1 MLQIKGVL
9 VSNLEKNDTLKIGTN
24 EMELVDFRIYKVE
37 KGKIYEGI
45 YGINVAKVNEIIRL
59 PELTELP
66 GVPDYIESIFDLRGV
81 VIPVINLAKW
91 MNVETPNNKKI
102 KPRVIIAEF
111 NNIMIG
117 FIVHEAKRIRR
128 INWKDIE
135 PAHFSSSVSSNLDKS
150 RITGVTRIEG
160 DQVLLILDL
169 ESIVQDLGI
178 YLPEV
183 NSEHTYEKFEGL
195 ALILDDSSIARKILK
210 EFLEKMGFDVAEA
223 NDGED
228 GLRKLDKLYEN
239 YGETLGKQ
247 LKIIISDV
255 EMPQMDGFHFAA
267 KVKEDPRFSKIPII
281 FSSSISDKFSESR
294 GKEAGAESYLV
305 KFDGNKFHEEV
316 SRVVNKYN
324 QELENV

>member
-1 MLQIKGVL
+1 M
-9 VSNLEKNDTLKIGTN
+9 SNLEKTDTLKIGTN

-37 KGKIYEGI
+37 KGKLYEGV

-66 GVPDYIESIFDLRGV
+66 GVPEYIEGIFDLRGV

-91 MNVETPNNKKI
+91 MNVETPKNKKI

-111 NNIMIG
+111 NNVMIG

-128 INWKDIE
+128 ISWKNIE
-135 PAHFSSSVSSNLDKS
+135 PAHFSSSAHGNLDQS
-150 RITGVTRIEG
+150 RVTGVTRIEG

-169 ESIVQDLGI
+169 ESIVQDLGF
-178 YLPEV
+178 YHPEIS
-183 NSEHTYEKFEGL
+183 SEHTYNKFDGL

-210 EFLEKMGFDVAEA
+210 DFLEKMGFDVAEA
-223 NDGED
+223 NDGAD
-228 GLRKLDKLYEN
+228 GLQKLEKLYEN
-239 YGETLGKQ
+239 YGESLGNQ
-247 LKIIISDV
+247 LKIIVSDI

-281 FSSSISDKFSESR
+281 FSSSISDQFSESR

-305 KFDGNKFHEEV
+305 KFDGNRFHEEV
-316 SRVVNKYN
+316 SRIVNKYN
-324 QELENV
+324 QELENA

>member
-1 MLQIKGVL
+1 M
-9 VSNLEKNDTLKIGTN
+9 SNLEKNDALKIGTN
-24 EMELVDFRIYKVE
+24 EMELVDFRIYKIE
-37 KGKIYEGI
+37 KGKLYEGV

-66 GVPDYIESIFDLRGV
+66 GVPEYIEGIFDLRGV

-91 MNVETPNNKKI
+91 MNVETPKNKKI

-128 INWKDIE
+128 ISWKDIE
-135 PAHFSSSVSSNLDKS
+135 PAHFSSSVSENLDKS
-150 RITGVTRIEG
+150 RVTGVTRIEG

-169 ESIVQDLGI
+169 ESIVQDLGF
-178 YLPEV
+178 YHPEIG
-183 NSEHTYEKFEGL
+183 SDHTYNKFDGL
-195 ALILDDSSIARKILK
+195 ALILDDSSIARKIIK
-210 EFLEKMGFDVAEA
+210 DFLEKMGFNVVEA
-223 NDGED
+223 NDGAA
-228 GLRKLDKLYEN
+228 GLQKLEKLYESYSEN
-239 YGETLGKQ
+239 LAKQ
-247 LKIIISDV
+247 LKIIISDI

-281 FSSSISDKFSESR
+281 FSSSISDQFSENR

-305 KFDGNKFHEEV
+305 KFDANKFHEEV
-316 SRVVNKYN
+316 SRIVSKYN
-324 QELENV
+324 QELNNA